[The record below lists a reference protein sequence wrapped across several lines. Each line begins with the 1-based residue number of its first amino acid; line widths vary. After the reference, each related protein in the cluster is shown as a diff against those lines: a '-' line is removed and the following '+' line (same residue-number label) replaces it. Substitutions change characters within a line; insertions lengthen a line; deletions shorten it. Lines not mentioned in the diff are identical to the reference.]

1 MESSDSNNA
10 GGGPGR
16 LADRA
21 WLRAMD
27 AYTAGAYARAEEEFR
42 AAVRLDPGMADAW
55 LGLHALRCDTSG
67 ALLAMHRHR
76 KRFGEQRSRHRR
88 PLSSWYWLGWWVQP
102 VLEDARD
109 LALAHASHWLDGRHL
124 TELDTALAQCPPP
137 GEDPSV
143 RFLHA
148 CRSYLLKDWEQLIRD
163 TDRLLDDPLLGI
175 EAGLFGGMARVRL
188 DMCAQAQ
195 GPLAASLA
203 RCRSEQP
210 QRKELRYWLA
220 RAYEGAGRSA
230 AALPLYRAVHRADPA
245 FMDTAARLTAISA
258 EDGLVDALL
267 EGVVGSGPAA
277 GGGTGAGREAGPVT
291 GFGTDEAYDPAEE
304 LGAADGF
311 GAAAGYGVDYE
322 TQEDLPVGYTAEPGA
337 GRPVEPGAGFTADYP
352 GEPPAEFPAEFPAGF
367 RGDVAGGLPAGF
379 TMDEGFGPPEGVEEA
394 PGAGQG
400 AGEAV
405 GPQATAGPVPGGPR
419 PGAEG
424 GAGPEP
430 RSGSTVFEGPGTFQG
445 PSGFDGPGGFPGGF
459 EGPGGVEGPAPQG
472 TGARTGSGSA
482 APGESGPAATL
493 FLPGRAVGSQA
504 VPAHRASPD
513 RSGSRQELDAA
524 LDALERMVGLDPV
537 KRQVRALSAQL
548 RMSRLRAG
556 EGLPVQPP
564 KRHFVFSGPSGTGKT
579 TVARIL
585 GRVFHSLGLLSGNHL
600 VEAQRADLV
609 GEFLGQTAVKANEL
623 IDSALD
629 GVLFIDEAYSLS
641 NSGYSK
647 GDAYGD
653 EALQVL
659 LKRAEDN
666 RDRLVVIL
674 AGYPEGMNRLLST
687 NPGLNSRFTTRVDF
701 PSYRPAEL
709 TAIGAALAGRD
720 GDGWDE
726 DATEEL
732 SSICGHVVR
741 EGWIDDLG
749 NGRFIRTLYEKS
761 CAYRDLR
768 LSLTGGQ
775 PSREDLATLRL
786 PDLVQAYGELI
797 DGRGGGAEA

>member
-1 MESSDSNNA
+1 
-10 GGGPGR
+10 
-16 LADRA
+16 
-21 WLRAMD
+21 MD

-55 LGLHALRCDTSG
+55 LGLHALRSDTSA
-67 ALLAMHRHR
+67 ALLAMYRNQ
-76 KRFGEQRSRHRR
+76 KRFGEQRRLHRR

-124 TELDTALAQCPPP
+124 AELDRALEQCPAP
-137 GEDPSV
+137 GEDSAA
-143 RFLHA
+143 RFLYA

-175 EAGLFGGMARVRL
+175 EAGLFAGMARVRL

-195 GPLAASLA
+195 VPLAASLA

-220 RAYEGAGRSA
+220 RAYDGAGRSA

-245 FMDTAARLTAISA
+245 FMDTAARLAAISA
-258 EDGLVDALL
+258 EDGLADGLTDALSDGTTL
-267 EGVVGSGPAA
+267 GGRP
-277 GGGTGAGREAGPVT
+277 GGTDA
-291 GFGTDEAYDPAEE
+291 
-304 LGAADGF
+304 
-311 GAAAGYGVDYE
+311 
-322 TQEDLPVGYTAEPGA
+322 
-337 GRPVEPGAGFTADYP
+337 
-352 GEPPAEFPAEFPAGF
+352 
-367 RGDVAGGLPAGF
+367 
-379 TMDEGFGPPEGVEEA
+379 
-394 PGAGQG
+394 
-400 AGEAV
+400 
-405 GPQATAGPVPGGPR
+405 PGGPGVDSGYPEDAGFAGL
-419 PGAEG
+419 PGYGEEFGDIGGPAGATVPGDEVSNGAPTGGVPSGGGPSVDAGLVDGPPAG
-424 GAGPEP
+424 GAPFDGVPAGGAPPAGAPADGAPQTAGERSGSAPSPGTAVPPPLPALGRAQPRAAAAPEP
-430 RSGSTVFEGPGTFQG
+430 RA
-445 PSGFDGPGGFPGGF
+445 GGN
-459 EGPGGVEGPAPQG
+459 E
-472 TGARTGSGSA
+472 R
-482 APGESGPAATL
+482 
-493 FLPGRAVGSQA
+493 
-504 VPAHRASPD
+504 
-513 RSGSRQELDAA
+513 ELDAA
-524 LDALERMVGLDPV
+524 LAELSLMVGMEPV

-548 RMSRLRAG
+548 RMSRLRA
-556 EGLPVQPP
+556 EQGLPVQPP

-585 GRVFHSLGLLSGNHL
+585 GRVFHALGLLSGDHL

-641 NSGYSK
+641 NSGYTK

-674 AGYPEGMNRLLST
+674 AGYPEGMNRLLAT

-701 PSYRPAEL
+701 PSYRPGEL

-726 DATEEL
+726 DAAEEL
-732 SSICGHVVR
+732 ASICVHVVR
-741 EGWIDDLG
+741 EGWIDELG

-768 LSLTGGQ
+768 LSLLREPPG
-775 PSREDLATLRL
+775 REDLATLRL

-797 DGRGGGAEA
+797 DGRG

>member
-1 MESSDSNNA
+1 MDSSGTA
-10 GGGPGR
+10 GPER

-21 WLRAMD
+21 WLRGMD
-27 AYTAGAYARAEEEFR
+27 AYAAGSYARAEEEFR
-42 AAVRLDPGMADAW
+42 TAVELDPGMADAW

-76 KRFGEQRSRHRR
+76 ERFGEQRARHRR
-88 PLSSWYWLGWWVQP
+88 PLSSWFWLGWWVQP
-102 VLEDARD
+102 VLEDGRD

-124 TELDTALAQCPPP
+124 AELDAALVGCPAP
-137 GEDPSV
+137 EQDPSV

-163 TDRLLDDPLLGI
+163 TDQLLDDQLLGI
-175 EAGLFGGMARVRL
+175 EAGLFAGMARVRL

-195 GPLAASLA
+195 HPLAASLA

-220 RAYEGAGRSA
+220 RAYEGSGRSA
-230 AALPLYRAVHRADPA
+230 AALPLYRAVHRADPG
-245 FMDTAARLTAISA
+245 FMDTAARLAAIA
-258 EDGLVDALL
+258 TEDGVLDTLVPVDD
-267 EGVVGSGPAA
+267 SGGELPMPDEDFVPFFELDEAPAA
-277 GGGTGAGREAGPVT
+277 
-291 GFGTDEAYDPAEE
+291 
-304 LGAADGF
+304 
-311 GAAAGYGVDYE
+311 
-322 TQEDLPVGYTAEPGA
+322 
-337 GRPVEPGAGFTADYP
+337 
-352 GEPPAEFPAEFPAGF
+352 EPPAQLPEPTPLPVRAEAPAAIGPAG
-367 RGDVAGGLPAGF
+367 RTA
-379 TMDEGFGPPEGVEEA
+379 
-394 PGAGQG
+394 QRRH
-400 AGEAV
+400 
-405 GPQATAGPVPGGPR
+405 GPQT
-419 PGAEG
+419 
-424 GAGPEP
+424 
-430 RSGSTVFEGPGTFQG
+430 
-445 PSGFDGPGGFPGGF
+445 
-459 EGPGGVEGPAPQG
+459 
-472 TGARTGSGSA
+472 
-482 APGESGPAATL
+482 
-493 FLPGRAVGSQA
+493 
-504 VPAHRASPD
+504 
-513 RSGSRQELDAA
+513 LDAA
-524 LDALERMVGLDPV
+524 LADLEQMVGLEPV

-548 RMSRLRAG
+548 RMSRLRADQ
-556 EGLPVQPP
+556 ELPVQPP

-585 GRVFHSLGLLSGNHL
+585 GQVFHALGLLSGDHL
-600 VEAQRADLV
+600 VEAQRSDLV

-674 AGYPEGMNRLLST
+674 AGYPEGMNRLLAT

-701 PSYRPAEL
+701 PSYRPTEL
-709 TAIGAALAGRD
+709 TAIGRTLASGG
-720 GDGWDE
+720 GDDWDR

-732 SSICGHVVR
+732 ASICAHVVR
-741 EGWIDDLG
+741 EGWIDNLG

-768 LSLTGGQ
+768 LSALAGT

-797 DGRGGGAEA
+797 DGRS

>member
-1 MESSDSNNA
+1 
-10 GGGPGR
+10 
-16 LADRA
+16 
-21 WLRAMD
+21 MD
-27 AYTAGAYARAEEEFR
+27 AYQAGAYARAEEEFR
-42 AAVRLDPGMADAW
+42 AAVQLDPGMADAW

-76 KRFGEQRSRHRR
+76 SRFGEQRGRHRR

-124 TELDTALAQCPPP
+124 PELDAALAGCAPAA
-137 GEDPSV
+137 EDPSV
-143 RFLHA
+143 RFLRA
-148 CRSYLLKDWEQLIRD
+148 CRSYLVKDWEQLIRD
-163 TDRLLDDPLLGI
+163 TDRLLDDQLLGI
-175 EAGLFGGMARVRL
+175 EAGLFAGMARVRL

-195 GPLAASLA
+195 GPLASSLA

-230 AALPLYRAVHRADPA
+230 AALPLYRAVHRADAA
-245 FMDTAARLTAISA
+245 FMDTSARLAAISA
-258 EDGLVDALL
+258 EDGPADALL
-267 EGVVGSGPAA
+267 EGFAGTGGSAGGRRGADTGAA
-277 GGGTGAGREAGPVT
+277 GGPAFGPDGGQSFGPDGGQSVGPDNGPAFGLVGASADE
-291 GFGTDEAYDPAEE
+291 EAYDDLVDLGAEE
-304 LGAADGF
+304 DLGAPGDPTDPGP
-311 GAAAGYGVDYE
+311 GPAG
-322 TQEDLPVGYTAEPGA
+322 PPGA
-337 GRPVEPGAGFTADYP
+337 RDQPERPAGPGPGA
-352 GEPPAEFPAEFPAGF
+352 
-367 RGDVAGGLPAGF
+367 
-379 TMDEGFGPPEGVEEA
+379 A
-394 PGAGQG
+394 PGALGGPAQG
-400 AGEAV
+400 AG
-405 GPQATAGPVPGGPR
+405 AGARSDAGGDP
-419 PGAEG
+419 
-424 GAGPEP
+424 
-430 RSGSTVFEGPGTFQG
+430 
-445 PSGFDGPGGFPGGF
+445 
-459 EGPGGVEGPAPQG
+459 GPAP
-472 TGARTGSGSA
+472 
-482 APGESGPAATL
+482 TL
-493 FLPGRAVGSQA
+493 FLPGRAMGSQA
-504 VPAHRASPD
+504 AVPHRISPG
-513 RSGSRQELDAA
+513 RAGSRQELDAA

-537 KRQVRALSAQL
+537 KRQVHALSAQL

-674 AGYPEGMNRLLST
+674 AGYPEGMNRLLAT

-701 PSYRPAEL
+701 PSYRPGEL
-709 TAIGAALAGRD
+709 SAIGATLARRD

-726 DATEEL
+726 DAAEEL
-732 SSICGHVVR
+732 ASICAHVVR

-749 NGRFIRTLYEKS
+749 NGRFVRTLYEKS

-768 LSLTGGQ
+768 LSLTGEQ

-797 DGRGGGAEA
+797 DGRGDL

>member
-1 MESSDSNNA
+1 MGT
-10 GGGPGR
+10 GGGPAR
-16 LADRA
+16 QADRA
-21 WLRAMD
+21 WLRATD
-27 AYTAGAYARAEEEFR
+27 AYAAGSYARAEEEFR
-42 AAVRLDPGMADAW
+42 AAVELDPAMADAW
-55 LGLHALRCDTSG
+55 LGLHALRSDTSG
-67 ALLAMHRHR
+67 ALLAMYRHQD
-76 KRFGEQRSRHRR
+76 RFGEQRRRHRR

-102 VLEDARD
+102 VLEDTRD
-109 LALAHASHWLDGRHL
+109 LLLAHASHWLDGRHL
-124 TELDTALAQCPPP
+124 TELDRALAECPPP
-137 GEDPSV
+137 EQDSSV
-143 RFLHA
+143 RFLYA

-163 TDRLLDDPLLGI
+163 TDQLLDDPVLGI

-195 GPLAASLA
+195 APLAASLA

-245 FMDTAARLTAISA
+245 FMDTSARLAAIA
-258 EDGLVDALL
+258 ADGVLDGLLL
-267 EGVVGSGPAA
+267 TDEDRAVLEPTLPDSEFGSDPAGGCDPAPDPLPTAGPLAERSGAPVAEQAADGPAADRPARAAAPEPPAAPAVGAVAYPPAA
-277 GGGTGAGREAGPVT
+277 GG
-291 GFGTDEAYDPAEE
+291 
-304 LGAADGF
+304 
-311 GAAAGYGVDYE
+311 
-322 TQEDLPVGYTAEPGA
+322 
-337 GRPVEPGAGFTADYP
+337 
-352 GEPPAEFPAEFPAGF
+352 
-367 RGDVAGGLPAGF
+367 
-379 TMDEGFGPPEGVEEA
+379 A
-394 PGAGQG
+394 PGAGLSGDGQLD
-400 AGEAV
+400 EAL
-405 GPQATAGPVPGGPR
+405 A
-419 PGAEG
+419 
-424 GAGPEP
+424 
-430 RSGSTVFEGPGTFQG
+430 
-445 PSGFDGPGGFPGGF
+445 
-459 EGPGGVEGPAPQG
+459 
-472 TGARTGSGSA
+472 
-482 APGESGPAATL
+482 
-493 FLPGRAVGSQA
+493 
-504 VPAHRASPD
+504 
-513 RSGSRQELDAA
+513 
-524 LDALERMVGLDPV
+524 ALERMVGLAPV

-548 RMSRLRAG
+548 RMARLRADQ
-556 EGLPVQPP
+556 GLPVQPP

-585 GRVFHSLGLLSGNHL
+585 GRVFHALGLLSGDHL

-674 AGYPEGMNRLLST
+674 AGYPAGMNRLLAA
-687 NPGLNSRFTTRVDF
+687 NPGLNSRFTSRVDF

-709 TAIGAALAGRD
+709 AEIGRALASAD

-726 DATEEL
+726 DAAEEL
-732 SSICGHVVR
+732 ASICAHVVG

-749 NGRFIRTLYEKS
+749 NGRFVRTLYEKS

-768 LSLTGGQ
+768 LSAQRELPT
-775 PSREDLATLRL
+775 REDLAALRL
-786 PDLVQAYGELI
+786 PDLLQAYGELI
-797 DGRGGGAEA
+797 DGRGA